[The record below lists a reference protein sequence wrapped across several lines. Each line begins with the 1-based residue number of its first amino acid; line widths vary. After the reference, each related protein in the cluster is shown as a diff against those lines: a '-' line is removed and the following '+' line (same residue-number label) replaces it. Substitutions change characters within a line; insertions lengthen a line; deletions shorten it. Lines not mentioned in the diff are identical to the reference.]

1 MTSWLQSLNIKPK
14 DISLYET
21 ALTHASYAN
30 ENNTEKN
37 ERLEFLGDAVLGIL
51 MTDYLFKTMLQDEGK
66 MSKRRSLAVRSEAL
80 VMYANHIQLK
90 KHLRI
95 GKGEMTHG
103 PNDKMIA
110 DAFEAFLG
118 AVYLDQGFEFTK
130 ALFEKIVLTHL
141 DDTLKTRDYKSLLQ
155 EYIQSGDR
163 RNVSYHVISE
173 TGPSHQKHFKVVVKL
188 DKVITLGEGEGSTIK
203 EAEQMAAQNAI
214 EKGNYDTQED
224 F

>member
-1 MTSWLQSLNIKPK
+1 
-14 DISLYET
+14 
-21 ALTHASYAN
+21 
-30 ENNTEKN
+30 
-37 ERLEFLGDAVLGIL
+37 
-51 MTDYLFKTMLQDEGK
+51 
-66 MSKRRSLAVRSEAL
+66 
-80 VMYANHIQLK
+80 
-90 KHLRI
+90 
-95 GKGEMTHG
+95 MTHG

-130 ALFEKIVLTHL
+130 ALFEKIVLTYL
-141 DDTLKTRDYKSLLQ
+141 DDTLLTRDYKSLLQ

-203 EAEQMAAQNAI
+203 EAEQMAARNAI

-224 F
+224 L